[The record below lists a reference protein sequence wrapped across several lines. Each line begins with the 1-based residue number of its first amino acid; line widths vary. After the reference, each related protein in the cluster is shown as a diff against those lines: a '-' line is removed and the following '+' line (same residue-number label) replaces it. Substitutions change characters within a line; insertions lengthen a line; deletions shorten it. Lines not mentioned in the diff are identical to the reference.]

1 MLRYSICKGQSREVF
16 GTYLGLHLADSISYV
31 KLPAQR
37 RRAATSGG
45 AELSGAEGAAEGE
58 KRTKNPR
65 SNPVA
70 GPRGMTRAMTDG
82 AESANSTRL
91 SELLEN
97 HFDQKRNHRRGALP
111 WAFFPDRLSHDF
123 DEADEKHGRFVV
135 CCVCHP
141 GGLQKSAASSLSGG
155 KQTGVFRYHWRTGQR
170 SITDHVSK
178 KHADALEALTKA
190 VDWVWIT
197 GNHDAES
204 RRVSRCHLGVCSSSL
219 LLFRSSA
226 ILLLSKR
233 RAGLGGGRGSQP

>member
-1 MLRYSICKGQSREVF
+1 MGADRHARRYVTRGLGSNPGSPRHAPSDGCGFGCDNRGDSGTAPRLGPMRCPVTNQRTPKTGSWCVTFSFADSGRSEPFMLRYSICKGQSREVF
-16 GTYLGLHLADSISYV
+16 GIYLGLHLADSISYV

-70 GPRGMTRAMTDG
+70 GPRGVTRSMTDG
-82 AESANSTRL
+82 AESANSTSL

-123 DEADEKHGRFVV
+123 DA
-135 CCVCHP
+135 
-141 GGLQKSAASSLSGG
+141 
-155 KQTGVFRYHWRTGQR
+155 
-170 SITDHVSK
+170 VSYT
-178 KHADALEALTKA
+178 HLTLPTIYS
-190 VDWVWIT
+190 V
-197 GNHDAES
+197 
-204 RRVSRCHLGVCSSSL
+204 
-219 LLFRSSA
+219 
-226 ILLLSKR
+226 
-233 RAGLGGGRGSQP
+233 